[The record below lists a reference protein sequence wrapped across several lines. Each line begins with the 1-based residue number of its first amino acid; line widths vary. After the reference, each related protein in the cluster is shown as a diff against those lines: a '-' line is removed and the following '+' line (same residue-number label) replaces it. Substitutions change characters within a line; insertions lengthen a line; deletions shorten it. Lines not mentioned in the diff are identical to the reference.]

1 MANMNNPLS
10 AMWEYVVEVIFKD
23 GTTMTLTADSSYEW
37 DTITE
42 ENITLWILGKES
54 NEKNITGLSG
64 IINMDNVNG
73 IKVTRKVKGVGI

>member
-1 MANMNNPLS
+1 MANMTNPLS

-42 ENITLWILGKES
+42 DNITLWILGKES
-54 NEKNITGLSG
+54 DERNITGLGG
-64 IINMDNVNG
+64 IINMTNVNG
-73 IKVTRKVKGVGI
+73 IKVTKKVKGI